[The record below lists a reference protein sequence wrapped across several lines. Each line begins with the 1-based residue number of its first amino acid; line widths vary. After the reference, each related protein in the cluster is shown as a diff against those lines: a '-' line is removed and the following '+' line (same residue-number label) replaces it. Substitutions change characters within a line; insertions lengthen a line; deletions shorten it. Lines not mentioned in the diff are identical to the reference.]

1 MEEHGSDKKKAIM
14 ARIREK
20 QNHFLSTETASL
32 MILKVGLDE
41 VVTEPQVK
49 KILPTDLP
57 TIQSLKPAQ
66 SFETLINAFIL

>member
-1 MEEHGSDKKKAIM
+1 
-14 ARIREK
+14 
-20 QNHFLSTETASL
+20 